1 MEVSDINYMCDS
13 PFTYDYMLT
22 LNLSLSS
29 PAVCRTKDIYL
40 ASSFGGSSGGL
51 KERPRLNLTVKKE
64 LGGQVMA
71 QSKMAKGPDDTN
83 GFVEGWTKRI
93 SPHVAEEE
101 EESNSLSIAAME
113 FVPTEI
119 LRSGE

>member
-1 MEVSDINYMCDS
+1 MRQSLYLRLLAYVES
-13 PFTYDYMLT
+13 
-22 LNLSLSS
+22 LSLSVS
-29 PAVCRTKDIYL
+29 AVCRTKDIYL

-71 QSKMAKGPDDTN
+71 QSKMAKGPDNTN
-83 GFVEGWTKRI
+83 GFVEGWTKRV
-93 SPHVAEEE
+93 SHHVVEEE
-101 EESNSLSIAAME
+101 EESKSLNITAME

-119 LRSGE
+119 LTSGFQTSDS

>member
-1 MEVSDINYMCDS
+1 
-13 PFTYDYMLT
+13 MLT
-22 LNLSLSS
+22 LNLSLCLSS
-29 PAVCRTKDIYL
+29 AVCRTKDIYL

-71 QSKMAKGPDDTN
+71 QSKMAKGPDNTN
-83 GFVEGWTKRI
+83 GFVEGWTKRV
-93 SPHVAEEE
+93 SHHVVEEE
-101 EESNSLSIAAME
+101 EESKSLNITAME

-119 LRSGE
+119 LTSGFQSTSDS